1 MSLSNNN
8 PPKMVKSSH
17 VLTHWNKMKQFA
29 PQKECLDLGN
39 NDENQEFNSTQRRK
53 QELLGNSAVQRA
65 I

>member
-1 MSLSNNN
+1 
-8 PPKMVKSSH
+8 MVKSSH